1 MSDYKERF
9 DKWQKDAKE
18 KFEEIDKQLGLKDK
32 IEEGAR
38 VVVETAQKGAEKIK
52 AEAEKT
58 EVGKQ
63 AVKVAEGTIKTAESA
78 AKKAWNASEPIRD
91 AAEDAGDKAG
101 EVVKEAGKTAG
112 DVIDV
117 ASKTAG
123 EVINIAGKKAGE
135 VFDDAYETV
144 GKNANRVSKAFNFGA
159 SWTRT
164 IDSAISAFSK
174 TSGWIQENPLQAAT
188 TGVSMAIGA
197 GLGVVFTGIS
207 SHWLFNSAL
216 PAWSIKKIGEQFDG
230 YLKTRET
237 LIEKGELNEA
247 ETERVKF
254 ERDIARRIGAPLLGA
269 FSFAS
274 GAVMMTN
281 ILNPKTITGAPIDW
295 LIGGNPL
302 LEGVWFFGNG
312 MVCFKTSYDFFM
324 IALEDQ
330 AEAQRLVKEIKGL
343 LPEAIT
349 T

>member
-9 DKWQKDAKE
+9 DKWQRDAKE
-18 KFEEIDKQLGLKDK
+18 KFEEIDKQLGLKEK

-52 AEAEKT
+52 AEAEKS

-63 AVKVAEGTIKTAESA
+63 AVKAAESA
-78 AKKAWNASEPIRD
+78 FTVAEQTAKTAWDASGPLRD
-91 AAEDAGDKAG
+91 VAEDAGEKAG
-101 EVVKEAGKTAG
+101 DVAKEAGKA
-112 DVIDV
+112 
-117 ASKTAG
+117 AG
-123 EVINIAGKKAGE
+123 EVLSVAADKASE
-135 VFDDAYETV
+135 IFEDARDTV
-144 GKNANRVSKAFNFGA
+144 GTNAKRVSKAFSFGA

-164 IDSAISAFSK
+164 IDSTMKAFSK

-216 PAWSIKKIGEQFDG
+216 PAWSVKKIGEQFNG
-230 YLKTRET
+230 YLKTRED
-237 LIEKGELNEA
+237 LIEKGELSEA
-247 ETERVKF
+247 ESERVKF
-254 ERDIARRIGAPLLGA
+254 ERGIAKRIGAPLLGA

-274 GAVMMTN
+274 GAVLMTN
-281 ILNPKTITGAPIDW
+281 IVNPKTITGAPIDW
-295 LIGGNPL
+295 IIGGNPL

-324 IALEDQ
+324 IALDGQEEVQ
-330 AEAQRLVKEIKGL
+330 KMVKEIKGL

-349 T
+349 V